1 MTENTDQYS
10 GQYAVMFDL
19 DGTLVDT
26 AQDLAYALNQTLE
39 DFGQNQLPFEKIRP
53 VVSHG
58 GTALIRLGFD
68 LEPEHP
74 DFEKYRQHLLKIY
87 QDNICRESVLFEGMD
102 TLLGYLENNDMT
114 WGIVTNKPS
123 WLTDPLMNQMGL
135 DKRAA
140 SIVSGDTC
148 THNKPHPEP
157 ILFACSQAQV
167 SPEKT
172 FYIGDA
178 LRDIEAGNAAGC
190 ITVSALFGYIQEH
203 DIPEQWPADHSV
215 NHPLEIIDLL
225 KSFTPALPA

>member
-1 MTENTDQYS
+1 MSENNA
-10 GQYAVMFDL
+10 QYAVLFDL

-26 AQDLAYALNQTLE
+26 AKDLAYALNRTLE
-39 DFGQNQLPFEKIRP
+39 DFGRKSLPFEKIRP

-58 GTALIRLGFD
+58 GTALIKLGFD
-68 LEPEHP
+68 LEPDHP
-74 DFEKYRQHLLKIY
+74 DFEKYRQHLLRVY
-87 QDNICRESVLFEGMD
+87 QENLCRESVLFEGMD
-102 TLLGYLENNDMT
+102 TLLEYLESNNMH

-123 WLTDPLMNQMGL
+123 WLTDPLMSQMGL

-148 THNKPHPEP
+148 ENNKPHPEP
-157 ILFACSQAQV
+157 ILFACEQADLK
-167 SPEKT
+167 PETT

-203 DIPEQWPADHSV
+203 DVPEQWPADHIV

-225 KSFTPALPA
+225 KTTQTAMSA